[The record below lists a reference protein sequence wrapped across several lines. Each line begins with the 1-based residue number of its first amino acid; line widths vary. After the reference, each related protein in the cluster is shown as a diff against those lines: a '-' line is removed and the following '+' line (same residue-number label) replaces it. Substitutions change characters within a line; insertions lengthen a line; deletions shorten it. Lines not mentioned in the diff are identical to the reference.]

1 MLFIVIRFY
10 PCKNSFQDREYNTLR
25 LYCKMIDIFI
35 NSFGT
40 TFQAILP
47 ILLIAAV
54 AGFLIRK
61 NILTQEQLK
70 ALSAICI
77 QVLLPCLIFSNIIKN
92 FDPHQLRYWLL
103 IPLAAFLMV
112 GFALAISSILFRP
125 NLRAKKH
132 FLAPAAIQNAAYI
145 ILPLGKML
153 YPQKFDEFAM
163 YCFLYVLGLNLIL
176 WSVGKYLVSSKED
189 ENPSIRQLLN
199 PPFFANII
207 AVSVVLLGLKRFM
220 PTVVLNSAELVGSAT
235 VPVATFLLGAILGS
249 ISFNIKSHFADAGKV
264 MLVKLILLPL
274 AVIIVLSLT
283 NLHTAWP
290 LLCSLLV
297 LQSSSPPA
305 TAIIIMAKHYD
316 EKEQQ
321 LGSILFL
328 SYVACIITIPFW
340 LAVWSA
346 IIA

>member
-1 MLFIVIRFY
+1 MV
-10 PCKNSFQDREYNTLR
+10 
-25 LYCKMIDIFI
+25 DIFI
-35 NSFGT
+35 SSFGA

-61 NILTQEQLK
+61 NILTGEQLK

-77 QVLLPCLIFSNIIKN
+77 RVLLPCLIFSNIIKN
-92 FDPHQLRYWLL
+92 FDPHQLRYWPL

-112 GFALAISSILFRP
+112 GFGLAVSSFLFRP

-132 FLAPAAIQNAAYI
+132 LFAPAAIQNAAYI

-153 YPQKFDEFAM
+153 YPDKFDEFAM
-163 YCFLYVLGLNLIL
+163 YCFLYVLGLSPIL
-176 WSVGKYLVSSKED
+176 WSVGKYLVSAKED
-189 ENPSIRQLLN
+189 ENPSLRQLLN

-207 AVSVVLLGLKRFM
+207 AVSLVLFGLKRFM

-235 VPVATFLLGAILGS
+235 VPVATFLLGALLGS
-249 ISFNIKSHFADAGKV
+249 ISFNIKSHLADAGKV
-264 MLVKLILLPL
+264 ILVKLIFLPL
-274 AVIIVLSLT
+274 AVITVLSLT
-283 NLHTAWP
+283 NLHVTFP
-290 LLCSLLV
+290 LLCVLLV
-297 LQSSSPPA
+297 LQASSPPA
-305 TAIIIMAKHYD
+305 TAIIIMAKHYG
-316 EKEQQ
+316 EKEQE

-328 SYVACIITIPFW
+328 SYLACIITISFW
-340 LAVWSA
+340 LAAWSA